1 MIAMD
6 VWHDDLG
13 VQREQYEMM
22 VLFIP
27 PASEIRPVYS
37 AVCRGDVATAMMDT
51 YPGTLMVRWYSVVR
65 DLCLAGF

>member
-1 MIAMD
+1 MTMD

-13 VQREQYEMM
+13 VQHEQYEMM

-37 AVCRGDVATAMMDT
+37 AVTGGDVATAMMDV
-51 YPGTLMVRWYSVVR
+51 YLGTLMVRWYSVVR